1 MRKVQLITPIH
12 ILSLFIILFYISS
25 ISYSAE
31 NNLNDEYTIGPEDI
45 LEIQVWDNEDL
56 DRTVEISQDGTFTFP
71 LIGRVRAEGFTVFE
85 LEELIEKEFLDNGFL
100 VSPYVTVGV
109 KEYKSQKVF
118 VLGEISEPGCYVLKR
133 STNILE
139 IISQAGGINDK
150 AGKIITIVRPKYI
163 HGKNTPSSAENN
175 TENEIFTVNFNDLQT
190 AIGGDLFFVE
200 NGDTIYINSVSR
212 IFVTGEVKK
221 PGEHDWESGLTVYQ
235 AIALA
240 GGTTEKASPRRAIV
254 IRVYDGEEKKFEAK
268 MDVRVKP
275 GDIIN
280 VPQRYF

>member
-1 MRKVQLITPIH
+1 MIKKQVRILMQVLTILLVLYDIT
-12 ILSLFIILFYISS
+12 S
-25 ISYSAE
+25 ITSFAE
-31 NNLNDEYTIGPEDI
+31 NDLNDAYTIGPEDI

-56 DRTVEISQDGTFTFP
+56 NRTVEISQDGTFTFP
-71 LIGRVRAEGFTVFE
+71 LIGRVRAEGSTVFE
-85 LEELIEKEFLDNGFL
+85 LEELIEKKLLDDGFL
-100 VSPYVTVGV
+100 VSPHVTIGV

-118 VLGEISEPGCYVLKR
+118 VLGEISKPGCYVLKR
-133 STNILE
+133 SINILD
-139 IISQAGGINDK
+139 IISQAGGITDK

-175 TENEIFTVNFNDLQT
+175 TENEIFTVNLNDLQ
-190 AIGGDLFFVE
+190 AAVGGDLFFVK
-200 NGDTIYINSVSR
+200 NDDTIYINSVSR

-254 IRVYDGEEKKFEAK
+254 IRAHEGKEKRFEAK
-268 MDVRVKP
+268 MDVQVKP